1 MKVVNPY
8 TCDCQALVVTYEL
21 RRRGYDLMARPALM
35 YQFDDPELSQGFAV
49 MMHAPNLIWYDPIIQ
64 TAPDIVPVGSID
76 QLAWCCQLGERY
88 HLMFDTPFS
97 THIINV
103 ERDQELGFI
112 AYDPAGGS
120 FAPAEAF
127 FSRPLAPNLCYQ
139 DLISNLRYYRVDH
152 CEIFPKLAELL
163 TMRRQDLPDLL
174 AFSPLKCWGD

>member
-49 MMHAPNLIWYDPIIQ
+49 MMHAPNLIWYDPIIK
-64 TAPDIVPVGSID
+64 TAPDILPLESID
-76 QLAWCCQLGERY
+76 ELALRCHLGERI
-88 HLMFDTPFS
+88 HLLFDTPFS

-103 ERDQELGFI
+103 ERDQELGLI
-112 AYDPAGGS
+112 AYDPAGGN
-120 FAPAEAF
+120 FAPVEEF
-127 FSRPLAPNLCYQ
+127 FSRQLAPNLRYR

-152 CEIFPKLAELL
+152 CEIFPKLAEML
-163 TMRRQDLPDLL
+163 TMRPQDLPDLR
-174 AFSPLKCWGD
+174 AFSPLKCLGD